1 MKKNLILLFA
11 FLIAT
16 TTIISC
22 SNDDDA
28 PTPPGASMAA
38 TIDGQA
44 WSSVAGGAIASI
56 STINIGTDSNTVL
69 QIIGVSQS
77 FSSVSIQI
85 PFENLSVGTFNFTS
99 NSDNIGLLAYTNQST
114 SIYNSSNTGGNFS
127 VTISSLN
134 LTDGLMSGSFS
145 GTLKDFDGN
154 SIAVSNGSF
163 TSVSIISSAMYSNG
177 TMSLKA
183 NNGSLFTMDNDNTDG
198 KYFLIS
204 ESTSNNQLNLAGYN
218 LNNGN
223 DLGVYGLNFP
233 LNVASGTYNLLS
245 SNFGADIANN
255 DNEPEFNLVSG
266 SMTVTRN
273 GKNLVGTFNY
283 TATNGTRTVVVTN
296 GAFDFT
302 HK

>member
-1 MKKNLILLFA
+1 MKKNVILLFA

-22 SNDDDA
+22 SNNDDA

-38 TIDGQA
+38 TINGQA
-44 WSSVAGGAIASI
+44 WSSLAGGAIASI
-56 STINIGTDSNTVL
+56 STIEIGTDSKTVL
-69 QIIGVSQS
+69 QIFGASQS
-77 FSSVSIQI
+77 LSSVSIQI
-85 PFENLSVGTFNFTS
+85 PLENLSVGTFNFTS
-99 NSDNIGLLAYTNQST
+99 SSNDIGLLAYTDGT
-114 SIYNSSNTGGNFS
+114 SNFYNSSNTGGNFS

-145 GTLKDFDGN
+145 GNLKDIDGN
-154 SIAVSNGSF
+154 SMAVTNGSF
-163 TSVSIISSAMYSNG
+163 TSISIISSAMYSNG
-177 TMSLKA
+177 SMSLKA

-198 KYFLIS
+198 KYILIS
-204 ESTSNNQLNLAGYN
+204 ESTSNNQLFLAGYN
-218 LNNGN
+218 LNIGN

-245 SNFGADIANN
+245 TNFGADIANN
-255 DNEPEFNLVSG
+255 DNEPEFHLVSG